1 MAEENDDSQKT
12 EEPTQHKLQQ
22 AEEKGD
28 VTQSPDVA
36 AWLVLAAATGW
47 LMMWSPSAADSLR
60 TFMTGFL
67 SGAHDIQLSPQTA
80 GSFANG
86 IGFELLQTVGIPF
99 ALLMAVAIAAHLVQ
113 HRPVFA
119 LEKIA
124 PKLDR
129 LSLLQG
135 FKRLFGTQALVTFAK
150 GLFKTAAI
158 AGAIAMT
165 VWPSKEQMLA
175 MITLPVGLLLLETLS
190 LMGQALIAALSV
202 LGVIAIIDYGWQY
215 FDRMRR
221 LKMTRHEVKDE
232 HKQSEG
238 DPIVRQRL
246 RQIRL
251 ERSRKRMMAAVPKAA
266 VIITNPTH
274 YAVALAYESG
284 KMGAPICVAK
294 GVDHVALKIR
304 EIGRENNVPVVE
316 NPPLARALYASVDV
330 DETIKP
336 EHYKAV
342 AQVIGFVMRLKGKVP
357 SARTGRRT

>member
-1 MAEENDDSQKT
+1 MAEEKDDSQKT
-12 EEPTQHKLQQ
+12 EEPTQYKLQQ

-47 LMMWSPSAADSLR
+47 LLMWSPSMADSLR

-67 SGAHDIQLSPQTA
+67 SGAHNISLSPQTA
-80 GSFANG
+80 GNFASG
-86 IGFELLQTVGIPF
+86 IGFELLQTVGVPF
-99 ALLMAVAIAAHLVQ
+99 ALLMAVAIAAHMIQ
-113 HRPVFA
+113 HKPVFA
-119 LEKIA
+119 LDKIA
-124 PKLDR
+124 PKLSR
-129 LSLLQG
+129 LSLIQG
-135 FKRLFGTQALVTFAK
+135 FSRVFGKQALVTFAK

-158 AGAIAMT
+158 AAAIAMT
-165 VWPSKEQMLA
+165 VWPSKEDMLA
-175 MITLPVGLLLLETLS
+175 MITLPVSLLLIESLS
-190 LMGQALIAALSV
+190 LLGQALIAALSV
-202 LGVIAIIDYGWQY
+202 LGVIAIADYGWRY
-215 FDRMRR
+215 FERMRR
-221 LKMTRHEVKDE
+221 LKMTREEVKDE

-238 DPIVRQRL
+238 DPVVKQRL

-304 EIGRENNVPVVE
+304 EIGRANNVPVVE

-342 AQVIGFVMRLKGKVP
+342 AQVIGFVMKLKGRVP